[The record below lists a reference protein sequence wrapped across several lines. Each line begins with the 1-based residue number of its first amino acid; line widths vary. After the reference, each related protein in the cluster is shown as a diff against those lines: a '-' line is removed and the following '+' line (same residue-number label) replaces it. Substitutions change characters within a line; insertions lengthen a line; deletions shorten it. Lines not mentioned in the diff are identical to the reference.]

1 MPRFVDTSA
10 RGGGAAANERTREAT
25 NARARA
31 RARLLA
37 GWLARLVV
45 AVVRLGPDLHH
56 HRQPPPAAAAAEV
69 RDGVQPE
76 PEIYTIYI
84 YI

>member
-25 NARARA
+25 NARALAGSLA
-31 RARLLA
+31 RA
-37 GWLARLVV
+37 LARLVV